1 MSVNRHE
8 SELAENHAARLTAYA
23 LGQLEGHERAEVER
37 ELDASPIA
45 RQTVES
51 IRALADH
58 LVEATRADSSG
69 GPSASMRAAILRRL
83 DELEVAEAASP
94 RARRTFGHGVRLLVA
109 LAACL
114 LIAAFAVAWLTW
126 LGRQPGGGA
135 LALFRPA
142 PDAPS
147 VAVAPSAPLAEEAAE
162 AISATSPAAARPVP
176 ETMADEAL
184 DREGAAA
191 DRASAPDVRLVPS
204 AHPMAAPGTSLAA
217 KRQANTIEEPLRAE
231 AAGEQVKTFAAPPE
245 PQAGKLAAGAP
256 GVVAAIEGVGV
267 PAAEAAAPAL
277 AAPPAAA
284 ALPAGSPASA
294 APSEKA
300 LSTSRAFSGGA
311 DKPPESG
318 AMPKGR
324 TWGPGWPGPPGNGM
338 PGMPGGA
345 GKSRLADHEDAKA
358 EAQGLKEASG
368 GPLERRVSA
377 LQAPAGRSD
386 ALRSTEMGQP
396 VGGAVPGHPGML
408 GGHPGMPPVYA
419 GMPAGARRAGQ
430 AAMAS
435 RGTAAVG
442 PLSPP
447 YARGLA
453 ADASLGLQ
461 QRIPLEVESARG
473 AGRQRQSTESDS
485 AVATD
490 TPSFRKGEVPAII
503 EHPFVEVG
511 PFPMSPLP
519 LEVDRTQYPML
530 AAEVAAGRWP
540 RPQTVDV
547 HGLINAFPYRDPAPP
562 AQGALAVTLEAA
574 ECPWRPGH
582 RLVRVAVACADLR
595 AGPPPQ
601 AVAPKTRDAAPMRP
615 SAAPV
620 AAEAAAGKS
629 SPKAPA
635 PAVARDVRI
644 VVEFNP
650 LQAAAYRL
658 IGVDIPAAGAP
669 AEAEGPI
676 SAAVLREGER
686 VVGLYQVIPPGAANV
701 GQFPQQLRYQYPGRS
716 AGNLTKDAYSGQLLT
731 VHVQYREAATGKLQ
745 QAEFALRGASKP
757 FAEASPDLRFAA
769 AVAAFG
775 MLLRHSP
782 YAGSATLDWVEKT
795 AAQAARDAPAE
806 PRTQFVELV
815 RQLRRIPA
823 H

>member
-23 LGQLEGHERAEVER
+23 LGQLEGHERAEVQR

-51 IRALADH
+51 IRTLADH
-58 LVEATRADSSG
+58 LVEATRADSCG

-142 PDAPS
+142 PDAQS

-162 AISATSPAAARPVP
+162 AISATSPAAALPVP
-176 ETMADEAL
+176 EIMADEAL
-184 DREGAAA
+184 GREGAVA

-204 AHPMAAPGTSLAA
+204 AHPMRAPGTSLDA
-217 KRQANTIEEPLRAE
+217 KRRANTVEGPSRAE

-245 PQAGKLAAGAP
+245 PQAGKLAARAP
-256 GVVAAIEGVGV
+256 GVLAGTEGGGVSAAKV
-267 PAAEAAAPAL
+267 PAL

-284 ALPAGSPASA
+284 ALPAGSPAPA

-300 LSTSRAFSGGA
+300 LSTSRAFSGVA

-318 AMPKGR
+318 AMPKDSA
-324 TWGPGWPGPPGNGM
+324 WGSGWPEPPGKGM
-338 PGMPGGA
+338 PGVPGGA
-345 GKSRLADHEDAKA
+345 GKSTLADHEAPKA
-358 EAQGLKEASG
+358 EAQGLKEAIG
-368 GPLERRVSA
+368 GQLERGVSA
-377 LQAPAGRSD
+377 LQAPAGHS
-386 ALRSTEMGQP
+386 AAPRSTEMGQP
-396 VGGAVPGHPGML
+396 VDGAVPGHPGML
-408 GGHPGMPPVYA
+408 GGYPGMPPGYA

-453 ADASLGLQ
+453 ADASLGVQ
-461 QRIPLEVESARG
+461 QQIPLEVESARR

-519 LEVDRTQYPML
+519 LEVDRTQYQML

-582 RLVRVAVACADLR
+582 RLVRVAVACADPRLGR
-595 AGPPPQ
+595 PPR
-601 AVAPKTRDAAPMRP
+601 AVAQKTRDAAPMRP
-615 SAAPV
+615 SAGPV
-620 AAEAAAGKS
+620 AAGAAGGKS

-635 PAVARDVRI
+635 PVVARDVRI

-658 IGVDIPAAGAP
+658 IGVDIPAAGPP
-669 AEAEGPI
+669 AEADGPI
-676 SAAVLREGER
+676 SAAVLREGHR
-686 VVGLYQVIPPGAANV
+686 VVGLYQVIPPGAANL

-731 VHVQYREAATGKLQ
+731 VHVQYREAATSKLQ
-745 QAEFALRGASKP
+745 QAEFSLRDASKP
-757 FAEASPDLRFAA
+757 FAEASADLRFAA

-806 PRTQFVELV
+806 SRTQFVELV